1 MPKVNL
7 SLTDEAFALLQIQSN
22 KSAHVSRLIVEDSQ
36 TPLDRTVNNII
47 HDKRLIELLAEM
59 VIEEHL
65 KHSPPNQHTDPN
77 PTDKP

>member
-7 SLTDEAFALLQIQSN
+7 SLTDEAFALLQLQPN

-47 HDKRLIELLAEM
+47 HDKRLVNVLQEM

-65 KHSPPNQHTDPN
+65 KHKPSNQHTDSD